1 MADKKSYKKKK
12 LDVTFGGGIYD
23 DEYVTEP
30 RASMGIGKGDS
41 KLDFTVRKPFSKK
54 TKENIS
60 SEIGLGYTKE
70 GKNSSFNVT
79 GTKRGKS
86 KDLSFNYSRSFTN
99 GGYNKHKDDD
109 GRKYGPGP
117 TYRGKKLRLYKMPV
131 LNKPIKKDIFE
142 ASKGAYTGSYIK
154 SELDGKKV
162 SNKSYE
168 KYYKGMIDV

>member
-23 DEYVTEP
+23 DEYVTTP
-30 RASMGIGKGDS
+30 RASMGVGKGDK
-41 KLDFTVRKPFSKK
+41 KLDFTFEKPFSKK

-60 SEIGLGYTKE
+60 SQIGLGYTKE
-70 GKNSSFNVT
+70 GENSSFNVT

-86 KDLSFNYSRSFTN
+86 KNLSFNYSRSFST
-99 GGYNKHKDDD
+99 GG
-109 GRKYGPGP
+109 
-117 TYRGKKLRLYKMPV
+117 
-131 LNKPIKKDIFE
+131 
-142 ASKGAYTGSYIK
+142 YTGSYIK

-168 KYYKGMIDV
+168 EYYKGMIDV